1 MSMENMFAPKAPS
14 QNNEN
19 IPSPELVNQS
29 ENIVAQAT
37 DIENSLNETPEGE
50 VKNNKG
56 AKIST
61 FVTAL
66 TAGGLLGAYNLSES
80 FQATLNNKI
89 QALQNIDWESSEVI
103 KNASLTAGALA
114 VTGLAVMIMK
124 MKRAYEKQ
132 QNGLVS

>member
-1 MSMENMFAPKAPS
+1 MENMFAPKAPS